1 MIVRKK
7 ISASDNDT
15 CIEVDDVSVMFNL
28 SKNRE
33 EGVKEYLVNVIQGK
47 VNYKEFWAL
56 KNISLKVKRGDSLAL
71 IGRNGSGK
79 STLLKTIA
87 GIIRPT
93 RGHVT
98 VNGTIAPLIEISG
111 GFDRALSAR
120 ENIFLAG
127 AMHGHTKKYMK
138 KHFDEIIEFA
148 EIKKF
153 IDIPLKNYSSGMIA
167 RLGFA
172 VATCMNADIVI
183 ADEVLS
189 VGDAKFRMK
198 CHARISEML
207 KEGTTFL
214 YVSHNSG
221 SVKKLCNTAIWLD
234 KGKILESGPAAQVC
248 DNYSK
253 FIKSVPIQ
261 PQAEIV
267 RESIV
272 SENNEYDDQSVD

>member
-56 KNISLKVKRGDSLAL
+56 KNINLKVKRGDSLAL

-93 RGHVT
+93 RGRVT

-127 AMHGHTKKYMK
+127 AMHKQKKKYMK

-153 IDIPLKNYSSGMIA
+153 IDIPLKNYS
-167 RLGFA
+167 
-172 VATCMNADIVI
+172 
-183 ADEVLS
+183 
-189 VGDAKFRMK
+189 
-198 CHARISEML
+198 
-207 KEGTTFL
+207 
-214 YVSHNSG
+214 
-221 SVKKLCNTAIWLD
+221 
-234 KGKILESGPAAQVC
+234 
-248 DNYSK
+248 
-253 FIKSVPIQ
+253 
-261 PQAEIV
+261 
-267 RESIV
+267 
-272 SENNEYDDQSVD
+272 

>member
-1 MIVRKK
+1 MITRKK
-7 ISASDNDT
+7 ISVSDNDT

-33 EGVKEYLVNVIQGK
+33 EGVKEYLVNVIKGK

-56 KNISLKVKRGDSLAL
+56 KNINLKVKKGEALAL

-93 RGHVT
+93 KGSVK
-98 VNGTIAPLIEISG
+98 VNGTIAPLIELSG

-153 IDIPLKNYSSGMIA
+153 IDIPIKNYSSGMIA

-198 CHARISEML
+198 CHDRISRML
-207 KEGTTFL
+207 KDGTTFL
-214 YVSHNSG
+214 YVSHNSA
-221 SVKKLCNTAIWLD
+221 SVKKLCNTAVWLD
-234 KGKILESGPAAQVC
+234 KGKMLEYGPAAEVC
-248 DNYSK
+248 DNYSR

-261 PQAEIV
+261 TQAEVV
-267 RESIV
+267 RESITV
-272 SENNEYDDQSVD
+272 GENEYDDQVVD